1 MNLKPLLLAA
11 LALHPVAANWPDF
24 LPNTRNVAVQADLPL
39 DWAPDKNIVWTSPL
53 AGDGQSSPVVWDRR
67 VVVTSVEGDMKDRNL
82 VVCLDLE
89 TGKEIWRRDFDSGLK
104 VKSSLYVSRAAPTPV
119 ADADGVVALFESGD
133 LVALDWDGE
142 VRWKRLLTET
152 YGGIEAEFGLAASLA
167 QHGGTV
173 LALIEN
179 NGPSYLVAIDKSTG
193 ETTWRA
199 DRRSVI
205 SWSSPAVM
213 TLAGIPQVVVS
224 SVGTVDSYDVATGE
238 RLWTIGGLGGNTVAT
253 PSQVDESRLIIGAA
267 PGRGEADAEGAAMSN
282 LLIEVKS
289 MPKADDDTSVVT
301 AEVVWRAEKAMASFS
316 SPVAY
321 RGVGYWVNRAG
332 VVFAVDLE
340 NGQPLFA
347 QRIDQAPWATAIGVG
362 DRVYFFG
369 KDGTTTVIRAGKTF
383 EKLASNTLWNPD
395 DLRADESAAGREETP
410 ERRAAA
416 ANFSGPIQYGVA
428 VTGDSLLIRT
438 GNRLYRVAGDSK

>member
-1 MNLKPLLLAA
+1 MNLKPLWLAA
-11 LALHPVAANWPDF
+11 LALCSVAANWPDF
-24 LPNTRNVAVQADLPL
+24 LPNTRNAVVQADLPY

-53 AGDGQSSPVVWDRR
+53 AGDGQSSPIAWEGR

-82 VVCLDLE
+82 IVCIDLE

-104 VKSSLYVSRAAPTPV
+104 VKSSLYASRAAPTPI
-119 ADADGVVALFESGD
+119 ADAEGVVVLFESGD

-167 QHGGTV
+167 QFGGTV
-173 LALIEN
+173 FALIEN
-179 NGPSYLVAIDKSTG
+179 NGPSYLVALEKSTG
-193 ETTWRA
+193 ETTWKN

-224 SVGTVDSYDVATGE
+224 SVGTVDSYDAATGVL
-238 RLWTIGGLGGNTVAT
+238 LWTIDGLGGNTVAT

-267 PGRGEADAEGAAMSN
+267 PGRGEADAEGAAKSN

-289 MPKADDDTSVVT
+289 MPNTDDGRSVIT
-301 AEVVWRAEKAMASFS
+301 AKVVWRAEKALASFS

-332 VVFAVDLE
+332 IVFAVDLQ
-340 NGQPLFA
+340 NGQQLFA
-347 QRIDQAPWATAIGVG
+347 QRIDQAPWATALGVG

-369 KDGTTTVIRAGKTF
+369 KDGTTTVIRAGKAF
-383 EKLASNTLWNPD
+383 EKLASNILWNPED
-395 DLRADESAAGREETP
+395 FRVDESAAGREETT

-416 ANFSGPIQYGVA
+416 ASFSGPIQYGVA
-428 VTGDSLLIRT
+428 VAGDSLLIRT
-438 GNRLYRVAGDSK
+438 GNRLYRVAGH